1 MRSVIVVTD
10 KEYGRREIIPV
21 CSIRNIVEDPDTKE
35 VTIYQPGFLFG
46 RCVKETFDDIYAQ
59 IEGPITDIVF
69 PDDTV

>member
-35 VTIYQPGFLFG
+35 VTIYQPGFLSG
-46 RCVKETFDDIYAQ
+46 KCVKETLDDIYKQ
-59 IEGPITDIVF
+59 IEGEATDIVF
-69 PDDTV
+69 LDDTV